1 MRPLVEPSVGHNK
14 VVEYYEQN
22 TPFFLR
28 AGEGGSQGH
37 IHRGVWASGVF
48 SLEQALN
55 YVYFRVHERLKARL
69 DHPFHVLDLG
79 CGVGAGLRYF
89 ARRSVSI
96 TGITISPSQALTAKR
111 LNSRAGLRTTDVIC
125 GDFSSAN
132 LPQSD
137 LMYAVES
144 LVHAQELGPLAENIA
159 ASLNVGG
166 ELVVCDDFLTQPYGQ
181 YKANEQARIDCLKK
195 GWQIPCLNTWESFRD
210 VLSRQGM
217 ELIHDEDWTSCLRLN
232 RWRDKMLA
240 LVMRLGSEIPVEG
253 ALWGSWKAGDALRES
268 LETGLTQYR
277 FGIWKKV
284 R

>member
-1 MRPLVEPSVGHNK
+1 MRSSVEPRSGHHK

-28 AGEGGSQGH
+28 TGEGGGQGH
-37 IHRGVWASGVF
+37 IHRGVWASGVL

-55 YVYFRVHERLKARL
+55 YVYFRVHERIQARL
-69 DHPFHVLDLG
+69 HHPVHVLDLG

-89 ARRSVSI
+89 ARRGVSI
-96 TGITISPSQALTAKR
+96 TGITISPSQALRAQR
-111 LNSRAGLRTTDVIC
+111 LHAGNGFRGSDVIC
-125 GDFSSAN
+125 GDFSLAN

-144 LVHAQELGPLAENIA
+144 LVHAQALEPLVENIA
-159 ASLNVGG
+159 ASLNIGG
-166 ELVVCDDFLTQPYGQ
+166 ELVICDDFLSRPYGQ
-181 YKANEQARIDCLKK
+181 YKTHERARIDCLKN
-195 GWQIPCLNTWESFRD
+195 GWQIPCLNTWECFRD
-210 VLSRQGM
+210 VLHGHGM
-217 ELIHDEDWTSCLRLN
+217 ELTHSEDWTPYLRLN

-240 LVMRLGSEIPVEG
+240 VVMRLGSELPVEG
-253 ALWGSWKAGDALRES
+253 ALWGSWKAGDALRET
-268 LETGLTQYR
+268 LERGLTQYR